1 MSEQHSDQRQ
11 LDLFHFDDL
20 CADLACEIERG
31 GARNFAMEFEQRYP
45 QHYTE
50 LKVQMTREHKQVPVL
65 LKP

>member
-1 MSEQHSDQRQ
+1 MNSDKQ

-45 QHYTE
+45 QHYQE
-50 LKVQMTREHKQVPVL
+50 LKVQMNRDHKQIPVL